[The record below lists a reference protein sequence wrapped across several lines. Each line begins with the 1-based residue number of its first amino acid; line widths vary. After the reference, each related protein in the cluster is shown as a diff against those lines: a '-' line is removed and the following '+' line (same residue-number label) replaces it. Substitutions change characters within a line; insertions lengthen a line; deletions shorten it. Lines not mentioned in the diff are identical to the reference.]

1 MTVVAG
7 KIYPKTFISVRRRF
21 VSLPRL
27 NGRKGTMLTRIS
39 GRRER
44 EERYP
49 KSFTKWCDVQMRR
62 CPRPNW
68 FAVFNSV
75 GWRSSWTRK
84 RKE

>member
-7 KIYPKTFISVRRRF
+7 QIYPKIFIPVRRRF
-21 VSLPRL
+21 VSLHRR
-27 NGRKGTMLTRIS
+27 NGWQGTMLPRIN

-44 EERYP
+44 ERRYP
-49 KSFTKWCDVQMRR
+49 KSFKQWSDVQMRR

-68 FAVFNSV
+68 FVVFNSV